1 MPVYDFES
9 LEGALKD
16 RNNAQSSPDGQ
27 QRESTPSPP
36 LHVILRQR
44 RRVVAHDD
52 AKEERR
58 YMPFLTPIILLA
70 NVTVFVLTMYLNNCP
85 GNTVENYNNN
95 NNNVKHSSTSC
106 VLPLLHRFSFQPFQQ
121 NPLLGPSTLTLQKMG
136 GLERSLIL
144 GKHHQGWRLLTCIWL
159 HAGVFHILIDI
170 ITLLVVGIRLE
181 IDFGALRIGSIYL
194 LSGFGGSLLSALFV
208 ENQISVGASGAV
220 FGLLGATLSE
230 LLTNWSRYEKKCAPI
245 VTLLLLVL
253 INLVFGLM
261 PHVDNF
267 AHIGGFVVGFLL
279 GFVLL
284 VRVQDRYYND
294 MLQDDKFAGN
304 DDFLPGDAIEDQ
316 QQQEH
321 DHLAKIR
328 IIMRKYK
335 VYQIVCLLL
344 SVILLLAFFVA
355 GFVLLFMGIDPNKKC
370 SWCHYLS
377 CVPTR
382 QWQCSNNNNNSSI
395 PS

>member
-9 LEGALKD
+9 LEGALKN
-16 RNNAQSSPDGQ
+16 RNNAQSSGDGQ
-27 QRESTPSPP
+27 QQESAPSTPP
-36 LHVILRQR
+36 LHVIIRQR

-52 AKEERR
+52 AQEERR

-70 NVTVFVLTMYLNNCP
+70 NVAVFVFTMYLNDCP
-85 GNTVENYNNN
+85 GNTVENYN

-144 GKHHQGWRLLTCIWL
+144 SKHHQAWRLLTCIWL

-170 ITLLVVGIRLE
+170 IALLVVGIRLE
-181 IDFGALRIGSIYL
+181 IDFGALRIGSIYF

-208 ENQISVGASGAV
+208 ENQISVGASGAL
-220 FGLLGATLSE
+220 FGILGATLSE

-284 VRVQDRYYND
+284 VRVQDRYYNN

-304 DDFLPGDAIEDQ
+304 DDLLPGDAIEDHQ
-316 QQQEH
+316 QQQ
-321 DHLAKIR
+321 HLAKIR

-335 VYQIVCLLL
+335 VYQIVCLVL

-355 GFVLLFMGIDPNKKC
+355 GFVLLFKGIDPNKKC

-382 QWQCSNNNNNSSI
+382 QWQCNNNSI

>member
-16 RNNAQSSPDGQ
+16 RNNAQSGADGQ
-27 QRESTPSPP
+27 QQESSPSPP
-36 LHVILRQR
+36 LHVIIRQR

-52 AKEERR
+52 ANEERR

-70 NVTVFVLTMYLNNCP
+70 NVAVFVFTMYLNNCP
-85 GNTVENYNNN
+85 GNTVENYN

-144 GKHHQGWRLLTCIWL
+144 GKHHQAWRLFTCIWL

-170 ITLLVVGIRLE
+170 IALLVVGIRLE

-194 LSGFGGSLLSALFV
+194 LSGFGGSLLSAFFV
-208 ENQISVGASGAV
+208 ENQISVGASGAL

-230 LLTNWSRYEKKCAPI
+230 ILTNWSRYEKKCAPI

-284 VRVQDRYYND
+284 VRVQDRYYNN
-294 MLQDDKFAGN
+294 MLQDDKFAGI
-304 DDFLPGDAIEDQ
+304 DDLLPGDAIEDQ
-316 QQQEH
+316 QQEQ
-321 DHLAKIR
+321 DLQAKIR

-335 VYQIVCLLL
+335 VYQIVCLVL

-377 CVPTR
+377 CVPTS
-382 QWQCSNNNNNSSI
+382 QWQCNNNNNSI